1 MFNHQDAL
9 SELNQNLPLNKK
21 LKVIHS
27 VIKKR
32 LDFVDRISVALY
44 DRNLKNLKTFLASSG
59 RDYPLEFYDIEF
71 EKAPSL
77 MEIVRTGKPRVIN
90 DLSVFQQGQHEHT
103 KSIQDQGYRASY
115 TTTMYF
121 GEVLGGFIFF
131 NSYQADCFDE
141 TAVDTLDVFS
151 HLISELVAH
160 ELGNVKAMLSALK
173 AVYEILHVQDTET
186 GLHLERTARF
196 CRIIAKELAMHG
208 KYDLNDEDVER
219 IHVFSRLHDIG
230 KIALL
235 GRDLSTRDSLNAEDQ
250 EIMKSHSLKGL
261 QMINSMID
269 KLGVGSSEGIDVLRN
284 IAKYYQEKIDKTG
297 YPTRRKGDEIP
308 IEAQIV
314 AVANI
319 FDAMTS
325 QRLYKHAWSNEEAF
339 AMLGRLSWSKV
350 DQDCVDALAK
360 NQSEIEQIQS
370 SFMETDTD
378 KESN

>member
-1 MFNHQDAL
+1 
-9 SELNQNLPLNKK
+9 
-21 LKVIHS
+21 
-27 VIKKR
+27 
-32 LDFVDRISVALY
+32 
-44 DRNLKNLKTFLASSG
+44 
-59 RDYPLEFYDIEF
+59 
-71 EKAPSL
+71 
-77 MEIVRTGKPRVIN
+77 
-90 DLSVFQQGQHEHT
+90 
-103 KSIQDQGYRASY
+103 
-115 TTTMYF
+115 MYF
-121 GEVLGGFIFF
+121 GDVLGGFIFF

-141 TAVDTLDVFS
+141 TTVDTLDVFS

-160 ELGNVKAMLSALK
+160 ELGNAKAMLSALK

-196 CRIIAKELAMHG
+196 CRIIAKELAKHG

-235 GRDLSTRDSLNAEDQ
+235 GRDLSTKDSLTAEDQ

-261 QMINSMID
+261 EMINSMID

-297 YPTRRKGDEIP
+297 YPTKRKGDEIP
-308 IEAQIV
+308 IEARIV
-314 AVANI
+314 AVADI

-325 QRLYKHAWSNEEAF
+325 KRLYKHAWSNEEAF
-339 AMLGRLSWSKV
+339 AMLGRLSRSDV

-360 NQSEIEQIQS
+360 NQSEIEQIQI

-378 KESN
+378 KKSN